1 MLLLCFYTMY
11 KKCASKVNF
20 YFSNLNLNQLP
31 FLESLTLTL
40 VGAYLLIAFP
50 NQEHLSDD

>member
-1 MLLLCFYTMY
+1 MY

-40 VGAYLLIAFP
+40 VSAYLLIAFP

>member
-1 MLLLCFYTMY
+1 MALRAVTMY
-11 KKCASKVNF
+11 KKCVPKVNF

-40 VGAYLLIAFP
+40 VSAYLLIAFP
-50 NQEHLSDD
+50 NQEHLPDD